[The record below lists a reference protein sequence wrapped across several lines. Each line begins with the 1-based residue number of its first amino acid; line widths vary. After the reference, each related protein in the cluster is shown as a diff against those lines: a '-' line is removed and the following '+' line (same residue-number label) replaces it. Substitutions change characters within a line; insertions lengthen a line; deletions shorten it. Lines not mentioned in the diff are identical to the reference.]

1 MYICVLCVCLVLE
14 EGIGFPGLELQVV
27 VIVWMLSPLQ
37 KQQVLLVMGAS
48 LQPSLDFHI
57 YAFMRTQL
65 GCLKPLTE

>member
-37 KQQVLLVMGAS
+37 KQQVLLVMGELS
-48 LQPSLDFHI
+48 WVV
-57 YAFMRTQL
+57 
-65 GCLKPLTE
+65 